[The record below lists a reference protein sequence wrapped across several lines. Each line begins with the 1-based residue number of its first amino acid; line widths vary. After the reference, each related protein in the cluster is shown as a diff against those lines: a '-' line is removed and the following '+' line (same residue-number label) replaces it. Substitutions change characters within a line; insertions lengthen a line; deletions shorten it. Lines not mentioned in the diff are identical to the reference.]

1 MLEGQFFTY
10 KLIIHMQGK
19 RIVCPKNS
27 TFTYIYRIFTQPLHF
42 IKTPFTVKR
51 YSNTRRTK
59 PPTLLGGIKE
69 MKSLK
74 KLGLFLILAALIA
87 VAAACGGT
95 DSAEETEGNDS
106 NTGNEPQTEEPA
118 EAETELEG
126 SVVIDGSGT
135 VYPFMA
141 KMAENYMTNEQEGVS
156 VEVGRAGTSAGF
168 KKFLV
173 EEGGTDFNDASRQIK
188 DEEKATADELGIEV
202 QEIKVALDG
211 LTFVINPEND
221 WAKELTRDELIK
233 IFLDSEGIKNWS
245 DVRPDFPDEP
255 ISKMGP
261 NENHG
266 TYEFF
271 WETILEEQDIDAD
284 TNLQQEYSILVDLV
298 SKDKNAIAFFG
309 YGYYDSNKDKLQA
322 VSVDFGDGPVE
333 PSLETIGESEDFAY
347 SPFTRPVFTY
357 LNVNMAKEKPQV
369 LDYAIYAVENAQ
381 TVASETGFAPLT
393 DDEVQAS
400 LDVLNGLK

>member
-1 MLEGQFFTY
+1 MRQKHIVFNQL
-10 KLIIHMQGK
+10 
-19 RIVCPKNS
+19 VCPQKS
-27 TFTYIYRIFTQPLHF
+27 TFTYIYCIFTQALQF
-42 IKTPFTVKR
+42 IKTQFTVKR
-51 YSNTRRTK
+51 YANIRRTK
-59 PPTLLGGIKE
+59 PPILLGGIKE

-74 KLGLFLILAALIA
+74 KLGLFLILAAFIV
-87 VAAACGGT
+87 VAAACGGS
-95 DSAEETEGNDS
+95 DDAEETEGNENS
-106 NTGNEPQTEEPA
+106 STGNETQTEEVA
-118 EAETELEG
+118 DEGLEG

-173 EEGGTDFNDASRQIK
+173 DQGGTDFNDASRQIK
-188 DEEKATADELGIEV
+188 DEEQATADELGIEV

-221 WAKELTRDELIK
+221 WAKELTKDELIK

-245 DVRPDFPDEP
+245 DVRPDFPNEP

-271 WETILEEQDIDAD
+271 WEKILEEQDLDAD

-309 YGYYDSNKDKLQA
+309 YGYYENNKDKLQA
-322 VSVDFGDGPVE
+322 VHVDFGNGPVE
-333 PSLETIGESEDFAY
+333 PNLDTIGESEDFAY

-369 LDYAIYAVENAQ
+369 LDFAIYAVENAQ
-381 TVASETGFAPLT
+381 TVAAETGFAPLT

-400 LDVLNGLK
+400 LDALNALK

>member
-1 MLEGQFFTY
+1 
-10 KLIIHMQGK
+10 
-19 RIVCPKNS
+19 
-27 TFTYIYRIFTQPLHF
+27 
-42 IKTPFTVKR
+42 
-51 YSNTRRTK
+51 
-59 PPTLLGGIKE
+59 

-74 KLGLFLILAALIA
+74 KLGLFFILAALI
-87 VAAACGGT
+87 VFAAACGSG
-95 DSAEETEGNDS
+95 EETQGETQGD
-106 NTGNEPQTEEPA
+106 TAGNED
-118 EAETELEG
+118 ETAELEG
-126 SVVIDGSGT
+126 SVVVDGSGT
-135 VYPFMA
+135 VYPLMA
-141 KMAENYMTNEQEGVS
+141 KMAENYMTNEQESVS

-173 EEGGTDFNDASRQIK
+173 EEDGTDFNDASRQIK
-188 DEEKATADELGIEV
+188 DEEAATAKDLGIEV
-202 QEIKVALDG
+202 QELKVALDG

-221 WAKELTRDELIK
+221 WAKELTKDEVIK

-245 DVRPDFPDEP
+245 DVRPEFPNEP

-271 WETILEEQDIDAD
+271 WETILEEQDLDAD

-322 VSVDFGDGPVE
+322 VSVDFGNGPVA
-333 PSLETIGESEDFAY
+333 PSLDTIGESEEFAY
-347 SPFTRPVFTY
+347 NPFTRPVFTY

-369 LDYAIYAVENAQ
+369 LDYAIYTMENVQDIA
-381 TVASETGFAPLT
+381 AETGFAPLT
-393 DDEVQAS
+393 DEEVQAS
-400 LDVLNGLK
+400 LDTLNGLK